1 MERKCGYEGCAG
13 YGGVWR
19 CSVGIVGVL
28 PVAAAEGSE
37 APAPVSAPNPASTPE
52 ASILFFQDGHDAM
65 PVNQGK
71 KDAPN
76 FHGGAARLATVVK
89 DQRADGVPSDLVFGG
104 DLGGGTLF
112 GAVFHGEA
120 MVDLFNK
127 IGVDLAGF
135 GQHDFDYG
143 VEQTR
148 KNVADLTVPVGIVEP
163 HGGRPPV

>member
-1 MERKCGYEGCAG
+1 MKGVRVTAACGAA
-13 YGGVWR
+13 VLA
-19 CSVGIVGVL
+19 SLGVL

-148 KNVADLTVPVGIVEP
+148 KDDCRFTVPVGIVEP